1 MGAGGFDLVL
11 FDCDGVLV
19 DSEHLSARS
28 TAVVLREVGVDMDE
42 ATVLRRFMGTSDKS
56 MCTAL
61 AAEFG
66 VTFPPDMQR
75 RLDEAALEL
84 SARELRAIP
93 GVADLVQGLALPYAV
108 ASSSTPE
115 RIRRSLELTG
125 LWELLGRHVFSATM
139 VERGKPAPDLFLH
152 AAQRMGAAPA
162 RTVVIEDSTAGVAA
176 GKAASM
182 TVIGFTG
189 GSHVD
194 SAVHA
199 AKLRDLGADVVVD
212 AMDDVRRRVAAG

>member
-1 MGAGGFDLVL
+1 MSDFDLVL

-28 TAVVLREVGVDMDE
+28 TAVVLREIGIDLDE

-56 MCTAL
+56 MCEAL

-66 VTFPPDMQR
+66 VTFPPDTQT
-75 RLDEAALEL
+75 RLDRAALDL

-93 GVADLVQGLALPYAV
+93 GVADLVRGLRLPYAV

-125 LWELLGRHVFSATM
+125 LWELLGRHVFSAVM

-152 AAQRMGAAPA
+152 AARAMGAAPE
-162 RTVVIEDSTAGVAA
+162 RTAVIEDSTAGVRA
-176 GKAASM
+176 GKAAGM

-194 SAVHA
+194 SDAHGAVLHG
-199 AKLRDLGADVVVD
+199 LGADRVVD
-212 AMDDVRRRVAAG
+212 DMASVAALLGRR